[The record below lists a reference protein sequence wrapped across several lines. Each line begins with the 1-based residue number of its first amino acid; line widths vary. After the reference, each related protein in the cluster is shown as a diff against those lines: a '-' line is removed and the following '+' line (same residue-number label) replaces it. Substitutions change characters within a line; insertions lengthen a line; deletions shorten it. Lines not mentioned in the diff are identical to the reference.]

1 MRRILLI
8 SAMVVTAWLLPLLT
22 QAQTCSPKAVFS
34 YTKDGEEV
42 EEELTEF
49 TGQAPVTGR
58 FTANPENYDGYEPS
72 YEWRVYSSDKTWETY
87 DVLTRTGE
95 TLEYTF
101 TQSGTFYVEL
111 RVTFNKTEN
120 GTITET
126 VIYPD
131 EGNDAVRFAVTVA
144 ESKLE
149 MPNAFSPNGDGIND
163 IYRAK
168 PEYKNIV
175 SFRAIILNRW
185 GQKLYEWNDPAG
197 GWDGKFHGRDVN
209 QGVYFVL
216 VEAKGADGKD
226 YKIKK
231 DVNLLRGYTE
241 NGEST
246 QAP

>member
-1 MRRILLI
+1 MYFKNKTKYPHLLLSLLLMA
-8 SAMVVTAWLLPLLT
+8 SAAAVE
-22 QAQTCSPKAVFS
+22 AQTVNPTAYYTDKEGTAVEETAS
-34 YTKDGEEV
+34 IDDGEAPLTV
-42 EEELTEF
+42 EF
-49 TGQAPVTGR
+49 R
-58 FTANPENYDGYEPS
+58 ANPSDMGTKTPS
-72 YEWRVYSSDKTWETY
+72 YEWHLRYTSLSKDDPTEREVFMRNDENTT
-87 DVLTRTGE
+87 
-95 TLEYTF
+95 YTF
-101 TQSGTFYVEL
+101 MESGNYKMTLRTFLTEGTDVDEL
-111 RVTFNKTEN
+111 DSM
-120 GTITET
+120 TISIT
-126 VIYPD
+126 I
-131 EGNDAVRFAVTVA
+131 A

-241 NGEST
+241 NGNTTGGGNE
-246 QAP
+246 